1 MIILTECVSDTK
13 AGKAE
18 AELDKM
24 LYIQKAFSI
33 DTLPYQISKLMDN
46 TVKELRYKTD
56 PKLQKERREAE
67 RREKQK
73 REKERKKREEEKK
86 YLKPG
91 EKSIGYAE
99 LCRRKA
105 KANPPQTSLSEKEI
119 ARFDRMSD
127 ARLVRWCHFSYN
139 WGWVIPCLL
148 LCLVANG
155 GLITA
160 IGLIVPIIT
169 FKIPIM

>member
-1 MIILTECVSDTK
+1 MCFIIILTECVFDTK

-73 REKERKKREEEKK
+73 REKEKKKRNTLSPERKVLDMQNYVDVRQKQIPHKHLYPKK
-86 YLKPG
+86 KL
-91 EKSIGYAE
+91 
-99 LCRRKA
+99 
-105 KANPPQTSLSEKEI
+105 Q
-119 ARFDRMSD
+119 
-127 ARLVRWCHFSYN
+127 
-139 WGWVIPCLL
+139 
-148 LCLVANG
+148 
-155 GLITA
+155 GLT
-160 IGLIVPIIT
+160 G
-169 FKIPIM
+169 